1 MKEKKDKN
9 FLKVTYDLLATT
21 KLSST
26 QKLFISYIIGWQ
38 KNGKICTETNNNLA
52 MKFGMKYSGMR
63 SVITELNKLDFFKS
77 VQKDY
82 DEKTTTSGHEITV
95 DVDKLDVFLASETS
109 IKKTDSTED
118 VENQFILNDEKI
130 IPDIQN
136 DNSNEEIGDCNIKA
150 YTSELIVN
158 RVLNNDNS
166 SIKYQLDEK
175 VNIREIL
182 TQLGFNT
189 VDDVDDVMDFI
200 DKVDSF
206 SMCFKDFIAMA
217 KKLYKEKRYGDYEGI
232 IITDEVLTKIN
243 QMIQV

>member
-26 QKLFISYIIGWQ
+26 QKLFVSYIIGWQ

-63 SVITELNKLDFFKS
+63 SIITELNKFDFFKS
-77 VQKDY
+77 IKKDY
-82 DEKTTTSGHEITV
+82 NEKTFTSGHEITV
-95 DVDKLDVFLASETS
+95 DVDKLEVFLASETS
-109 IKKTDSTED
+109 IKKTNSTEN
-118 VENQFILNDEKI
+118 VENQSILNHEKI

-136 DNSNEEIGDCNIKA
+136 DNSNEEIGNCNIKA
-150 YTSELIVN
+150 YGSELIVN

-166 SIKYQLDEK
+166 SIKYQLDEN

-189 VDDVDDVMDFI
+189 IDDVDDVLDFI

-206 SMCFKDFIAMA
+206 SMYFKDFIAMA
-217 KKLYKEKRYGDYEGI
+217 KKLYKEKKYDDYTGI